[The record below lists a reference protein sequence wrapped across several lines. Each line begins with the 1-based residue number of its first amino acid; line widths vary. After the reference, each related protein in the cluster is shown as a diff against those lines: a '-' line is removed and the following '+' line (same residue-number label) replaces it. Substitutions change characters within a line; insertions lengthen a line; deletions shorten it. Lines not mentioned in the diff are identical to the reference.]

1 MDIWLIRSGVK
12 TGPFPDYEIR
22 RKVERGELDA
32 DARIWYDGL
41 PEWTEISKV
50 DLFKDEFTDKPRGS
64 LRPYLR
70 NTWSGRRAA
79 RTNPGKM
86 PKRHL
91 GRRFWARWLDLTIYS
106 ALWWLGMY
114 LAGRDIGSAIRNPW
128 LLLPM
133 YIPWFTLE
141 AWLLHRYGRTPG
153 KWLMGLR
160 VSNED
165 GSELPLKAAVWRS
178 LRVMVTGV
186 GFGWGMLS
194 VLCQA
199 MSWFTARRIGK
210 PIWDFLGNHKVSA
223 EPLNPF
229 KIVGLV
235 IGFIVAANLQMAVRG
250 PHERE
255 AIIEVFPEME
265 KHMEKHDDWYFP
277 VKK

>member
-41 PEWTEISKV
+41 AEWTEISKV
-50 DLFKDEFTDKPRGS
+50 DLFKDEF
-64 LRPYLR
+64 
-70 NTWSGRRAA
+70 NERAA
-79 RTNPGKM
+79 EPPALPPEYLERAQSAAKTAAVVKP
-86 PKRHL
+86 RHL
-91 GRRFWARWLDLTIYS
+91 GRRFWARWMDLTLYS
-106 ALWWLGMY
+106 ALWWIGMY

-133 YIPWFTLE
+133 YIPWFVLE
-141 AWLLHRYGRTPG
+141 AWLLHRFGRTPG

-160 VSNED
+160 VTNED
-165 GSELPLKAAVWRS
+165 GSELALKASVWRS

-186 GFGWGMLS
+186 GFGWGILS

-223 EPLNPF
+223 DPLNPF
-229 KIVGLV
+229 KIAALV
-235 IGFIVAANLQMAVRG
+235 IGFMVAANLQMAVRG

-255 AIIEVFPEME
+255 VIIEMFPQME
-265 KHMEKHDDWYFP
+265 KHMEEHDDWYFP
-277 VKK
+277 VRK

>member
-41 PEWTEISKV
+41 AEWTEISEV
-50 DLFKDEFTDKPRGS
+50 ELFKDEYNKKAPEPPALPPEYLERAQSAAQTAAVVKP
-64 LRPYLR
+64 
-70 NTWSGRRAA
+70 
-79 RTNPGKM
+79 
-86 PKRHL
+86 RHL
-91 GRRFWARWLDLTIYS
+91 GRRFWARWMDLTFYS
-106 ALWWLGMY
+106 ALWWIGMY

-133 YIPWFTLE
+133 YIPWFVLE
-141 AWLLHRYGRTPG
+141 AWLLHRFGRTPG

-160 VSNED
+160 VTNED
-165 GSELPLKAAVWRS
+165 GSELALKASVWRS

-186 GFGWGMLS
+186 GFGWGILS

-223 EPLNPF
+223 DPLNPF
-229 KIVGLV
+229 KIAGLV
-235 IGFIVAANLQMAVRG
+235 IGFMVAANLQMAVRG

-255 AIIEVFPEME
+255 VIIEMFPQME
-265 KHMEKHDDWYFP
+265 KHMEQHDDWYFP
-277 VKK
+277 VRK